1 VFNIAISEPAMVE
14 LVRVRK
20 NFQLTIPSALRR
32 HLGLRLGDYLEAS
45 ATADGILFRR
55 QHPRPA
61 GMGGSMTL
69 LDFLRE
75 PRHHTRTRAEIEAAL
90 SADRDSWDR

>member
-20 NFQLTIPSALRR
+20 NFQLTIPSTLRR
-32 HLGLRLGDYLEAS
+32 QLGLRLCDYLEAS
-45 ATADGILFRR
+45 ATAEGIVFRL
-55 QHPRPA
+55 HRPKPTDA
-61 GMGGSMTL
+61 GGSMTL

-75 PRHHTRTRAEIEAAL
+75 PRPHTRTRTEIEAAL